1 MRLAWSN
8 LAHDRTRFA
17 VTVLGITAAVFLMV
31 FQASIL
37 LGFLRA
43 SSKVIDSTSAD
54 LWLAGRGVTCFEFPV
69 EIERR
74 FVEIA
79 RSAPGVAYTSRICTR
94 VVQFQKPDGDHQLV
108 SLIGA
113 DPGVGSTFPRPRL
126 SAAGGV
132 AEPDSLLVDES
143 NARLLQVSEKPTD
156 VEVNQLRARVVGEI
170 TGFGSFLGS
179 PYVFTS
185 YRDAARYIQLRPEYT
200 MFILAHI
207 QPDANVDS
215 VKAALRTRLPNLDVW
230 SREEFSQRARTYWIT
245 QTGAGGAILTAAVL
259 GFLIGLT
266 IVSQAIY
273 ATTMENIE
281 EFATLKALGATNGFI
296 RRVIISQSLIC
307 GTFGYIAGI
316 LLTIPMIR
324 LTASTIP
331 WVASPWWINAGVLLP
346 AVAMCVLASL
356 MSVRTAL
363 SVEPAKVFRA

>member
-1 MRLAWSN
+1 
-8 LAHDRTRFA
+8 
-17 VTVLGITAAVFLMV
+17 
-31 FQASIL
+31 
-37 LGFLRA
+37 
-43 SSKVIDSTSAD
+43 
-54 LWLAGRGVTCFEFPV
+54 
-69 EIERR
+69 
-74 FVEIA
+74 
-79 RSAPGVAYTSRICTR
+79 
-94 VVQFQKPDGDHQLV
+94 
-108 SLIGA
+108 
-113 DPGVGSTFPRPRL
+113 
-126 SAAGGV
+126 
-132 AEPDSLLVDES
+132 
-143 NARLLQVSEKPTD
+143 
-156 VEVNQLRARVVGEI
+156 
-170 TGFGSFLGS
+170 
-179 PYVFTS
+179 
-185 YRDAARYIQLRPEYT
+185 
-200 MFILAHI
+200 
-207 QPDANVDS
+207 VDS

-296 RRVIISQSLIC
+296 RRVIVSQSLIC